1 MFRQTEAN
9 KLVAESAQ
17 ETNAIEVSDGNRG
30 KTVGKKYRGIA
41 GGLYH
46 GCQRHLRLL
55 PEWYDMVIPPLEFLS
70 LGGMSFQRNH
80 YNPIDLF
87 YL

>member
-41 GGLYH
+41 GGT
-46 GCQRHLRLL
+46 
-55 PEWYDMVIPPLEFLS
+55 IPRVSTTPS
-70 LGGMSFQRNH
+70 LAAGVV
-80 YNPIDLF
+80 
-87 YL
+87 